1 MFKMWNAF
9 HFLFILS
16 PFIFTVIFQIA
27 FRKLD
32 QEKKRIAGLVLSVLA
47 VVILLLRNGEI
58 FVKSGYKLDPEII
71 PLQICHFANFVLLFA
86 FWKKSD
92 VLFALAFCL
101 NLPAAFISI
110 IFANSL
116 ENYTTLVSFRAQA
129 YLWGHMLIVSIT
141 LWALLNDFIHITN
154 KSLIKTLL
162 FIGAIYLVAIPVDTI
177 MEAITDKQAN
187 YFYALYPEEG
197 TPLEWF
203 YDISEPVKILGMTF
217 RPLYLLLTALL
228 GLVVVMVFYGFYL
241 FYYFLKE
248 KNVLKHEKM
257 KPSVNA

>member
-1 MFKMWNAF
+1 MFKMWSAF

-92 VLFALAFCL
+92 VLFALAFCKTYR
-101 NLPAAFISI
+101 LPLFRYY
-110 IFANSL
+110 FRQFL
-116 ENYTTLVSFRAQA
+116 ENYTTLVSFH
-129 YLWGHMLIVSIT
+129 YPGL
-141 LWALLNDFIHITN
+141 
-154 KSLIKTLL
+154 SL
-162 FIGAIYLVAIPVDTI
+162 
-177 MEAITDKQAN
+177 
-187 YFYALYPEEG
+187 G
-197 TPLEWF
+197 TC
-203 YDISEPVKILGMTF
+203 
-217 RPLYLLLTALL
+217 
-228 GLVVVMVFYGFYL
+228 
-241 FYYFLKE
+241 
-248 KNVLKHEKM
+248 
-257 KPSVNA
+257 